1 MEYILIIVL
10 VLWAISSYLYRTSK
24 FKPDIKSLEEELAY
38 KKSLLLKG
46 VKIEQPKV
54 VKSKPKPKSKFNYTD
69 STPEVDPKRQLMFIS
84 NAEKLS
90 YMTTKQWKQLKLERL
105 RIAQNKC
112 ESCGSTHNLHLHH
125 ITYERLTQE
134 LVEDVAILCG
144 GIDGCH
150 QKLHD
155 IVAKQH
161 PKSPYGREHIYSL
174 DFLKN
179 LP

>member
-1 MEYILIIVL
+1 MEYILISVL

-24 FKPDIKSLEEELAY
+24 FKPDIKYLEEELAY

-54 VKSKPKPKSKFNYTD
+54 VKSKPKPKFKFNYTD
-69 STPEVDPKRQLMFIS
+69 STSEVDPKRQLMFIS
-84 NAEKLS
+84 NADKLA
-90 YMTTKQWKQLKLERL
+90 YMITEQWKQLKLERL

-134 LVEDVAILCG
+134 LISDLVILCEE
-144 GIDGCH
+144 CH
-150 QKLHD
+150 QR
-155 IVAKQH
+155 QH
-161 PKSPYGREHIYSL
+161 NYYGYNRTTDYS
-174 DFLKN
+174 N
-179 LP
+179 LV